1 MANDDR
7 DLIDV
12 LKFELRFLEDG
23 GYGRLPR
30 APWRPPLVFEDS
42 PTCLNYNARE
52 DRAPCSD
59 CLLMQFVPEERRSAK
74 IPCRHIP
81 FNAAG
86 QTLDSL
92 YSYGTQQE
100 IEEALDGWLRTN
112 IQRLD
117 EEQAA
122 TGSSDHKANFAA
134 H

>member
-1 MANDDR
+1 MSNDDR

-30 APWRPPLVFEDS
+30 APWRVPLVFEDS
-42 PTCLNYNARE
+42 PTCLNFNARE

-74 IPCRHIP
+74 IPCRHIL

-92 YSYGTQQE
+92 YAYGTQQE

-112 IQRLD
+112 IQQL
-117 EEQAA
+117 EEERAA
-122 TGSSDHKANFAA
+122 TESSDQKANFAT